1 MDKKKLI
8 TSLIAGLLALI
19 MILSLVIG
27 ILPTVKAA
35 SSSEIKNQLD
45 ELQKDHNDLTNK
57 IKDLE
62 KKLNANATEVKEMVE
77 PKKLVEQQINLL
89 YMQVD
94 NMHDQ
99 IAAYSVMIA
108 DIQEDLDEAELR
120 LKELNEKN
128 RERIR
133 AMEEQGELSYWSV
146 LFEASSFMDLLDRLN
161 MIEEIQ
167 TADRLRLKQLRAAAQ
182 LVSDTKQ
189 SLVTEKQDLQ
199 KSKESLEASQS
210 ELDEKLADVDQI
222 LVDLAAKGDEYN
234 AWLEEMHEDKNQMML
249 EIANKESEYDRVKA
263 AESLAAW
270 LATSVPPTTAKPT
283 VGPTTG
289 GVAGT
294 PVVTYPVSASG
305 WMMPTKYILFTSR
318 FGWRTL
324 YGKPNYHYG
333 IDLAG
338 RSGWDVVA
346 SRAGIVETS
355 VIDDPTFGNYVVI
368 DHLDGYKSVYFH
380 FNAPPYVQ
388 QGQFVAAGQVLGGQG
403 RTGNA
408 TGVHLHF
415 GIILN
420 GTYVDPAP
428 YLGL

>member
-8 TSLIAGLLALI
+8 TSLIAGILALI
-19 MILSLVIG
+19 MILSLVVG
-27 ILPTVKAA
+27 ILPAAKAA
-35 SSSEIKNQLD
+35 TSSEIKTQLD
-45 ELQKDHNDLTNK
+45 ELQKDHNELAGK

-62 KKLNANATEVKEMVE
+62 GKLNANATEVKEMVDQ
-77 PKKLVEQQINLL
+77 KRLVEQQINLL

-94 NMHDQ
+94 NMNDQ

-167 TADRLRLKQLRAAAQ
+167 TADRLRLKQLREAAK
-182 LVSDTKQ
+182 LVSETKQ

-210 ELDEKLADVDQI
+210 ELDAKIANVDKI

-234 AWLEEMHEDKNQMML
+234 AWLEEMHENKNQMML
-249 EIANKESEYDRVKA
+249 EIANKKSEYDRVKA
-263 AESLAAW
+263 AASLAAW

-283 VGPTTG
+283 VGPTG
-289 GVAGT
+289 GAADT
-294 PVVTYPVSASG
+294 PLVNYPVSASG
-305 WMMPTKYILFTSR
+305 WMMPTKYILVTSR

-324 YGKPNYHYG
+324 RGEKNYHYG

-380 FNAPPYVQ
+380 FYKPPYVQ
-388 QGQFVAAGQVLGGQG
+388 EGQFVAAGQVIGGQG
-403 RTGNA
+403 TTGNS

-420 GTYVDPAP
+420 GTYIDPAP
-428 YLGL
+428 YIGL

>member
-8 TSLIAGLLALI
+8 TSLIAGILALI
-19 MILSLVIG
+19 MILSLVVG
-27 ILPTVKAA
+27 ILPAAKAA
-35 SSSEIKNQLD
+35 TSSEIKTQLD
-45 ELQKDHNDLTNK
+45 ELQKDHNELAGK

-62 KKLNANATEVKEMVE
+62 GKLNANATEVKEMVDQ
-77 PKKLVEQQINLL
+77 KRLVEQQINLL

-94 NMHDQ
+94 NMNDQ

-167 TADRLRLKQLRAAAQ
+167 TADRLRLKQLREAAQ
-182 LVSDTKQ
+182 LVAETKQ

-210 ELDEKLADVDQI
+210 ELDAKIANVDKI

-234 AWLEEMHEDKNQMML
+234 AWLEEMHENKNQMML

-283 VGPTTG
+283 VGSTG
-289 GVAGT
+289 GAADT
-294 PVVTYPVSASG
+294 PLVNYPVSASG
-305 WMMPTKYILFTSR
+305 WMMPTKYILVTSR

-324 YGKPNYHYG
+324 RGEKNYHYG

-380 FNAPPYVQ
+380 FYKPPYVQ
-388 QGQFVAAGQVLGGQG
+388 EGQFVAAGQVIGGQG
-403 RTGNA
+403 TTGNS

-420 GTYVDPAP
+420 GTYIDPAP
-428 YLGL
+428 YIGL

>member
-8 TSLIAGLLALI
+8 TSLIAGILALI
-19 MILSLVIG
+19 MILSLVVG
-27 ILPTVKAA
+27 ILPAAKAA
-35 SSSEIKNQLD
+35 TSSEIKTQLD
-45 ELQKDHNDLTNK
+45 ELQKDHNELAGK

-62 KKLNANATEVKEMVE
+62 GKLNANATEVKEMVDQ
-77 PKKLVEQQINLL
+77 KRLVEQQINLL

-94 NMHDQ
+94 NMNDQ

-167 TADRLRLKQLRAAAQ
+167 TADRLRLKQLREAAQ
-182 LVSDTKQ
+182 LVAETKQ

-210 ELDEKLADVDQI
+210 ELDAKIANVDKI

-234 AWLEEMHEDKNQMML
+234 AWLEEMHENKNQMML
-249 EIANKESEYDRVKA
+249 EIANKKSEYDRVKA

-283 VGPTTG
+283 VGPTG
-289 GVAGT
+289 GAADT
-294 PVVTYPVSASG
+294 PLVNYPVSASG
-305 WMMPTKYILFTSR
+305 WMMPTKYILVTSR

-324 YGKPNYHYG
+324 RGEKNYHYG

-380 FNAPPYVQ
+380 FYKPPYVQ
-388 QGQFVAAGQVLGGQG
+388 EGQFVAAGQVIGGQG
-403 RTGNA
+403 TTGNS

-420 GTYVDPAP
+420 GTYIDPAP
-428 YLGL
+428 YIGL

>member
-8 TSLIAGLLALI
+8 TSLIAGILALI
-19 MILSLVIG
+19 MILSLVVG
-27 ILPTVKAA
+27 ILPAAKAA
-35 SSSEIKNQLD
+35 TSSEIKTQLD
-45 ELQKDHNDLTNK
+45 ELQKDHNELAGK

-62 KKLNANATEVKEMVE
+62 GKLNANATEVKEMVDQ
-77 PKKLVEQQINLL
+77 KRLVEQQINLL

-94 NMHDQ
+94 NMNDQ

-167 TADRLRLKQLRAAAQ
+167 TADRLRLKQLREAAQ
-182 LVSDTKQ
+182 LVAETKQ

-210 ELDEKLADVDQI
+210 ELDAKIANVDKI

-234 AWLEEMHEDKNQMML
+234 AWLEEMHENKNQMML
-249 EIANKESEYDRVKA
+249 EIANKKSEYDRVKA

-283 VGPTTG
+283 VGPTG
-289 GVAGT
+289 GAADT
-294 PVVTYPVSASG
+294 PLVNYPVSASG
-305 WMMPTKYILFTSR
+305 WMMPTKYILVTSR

-324 YGKPNYHYG
+324 RGEKNYHYG

-380 FNAPPYVQ
+380 FYKPPYVRE
-388 QGQFVAAGQVLGGQG
+388 GQFVAAGQVIGGQG
-403 RTGNA
+403 TTGNS

-420 GTYVDPAP
+420 GTYIDPAP
-428 YLGL
+428 YIGL

>member
-8 TSLIAGLLALI
+8 TSLIAGILALI
-19 MILSLVIG
+19 MILSLVVG
-27 ILPTVKAA
+27 ILPAAKAA
-35 SSSEIKNQLD
+35 TSSEIKTQLD
-45 ELQKDHNDLTNK
+45 ELQKDHNELAGK

-62 KKLNANATEVKEMVE
+62 GKLNANATEVKEMVDQ
-77 PKKLVEQQINLL
+77 KRLVEQQINLL

-94 NMHDQ
+94 NMNDQ

-167 TADRLRLKQLRAAAQ
+167 TADRLRLKQLREAAQ
-182 LVSDTKQ
+182 QVAETKQ

-210 ELDEKLADVDQI
+210 ELDAKIANVDKI

-234 AWLEEMHEDKNQMML
+234 AWLEEMHENKNQMML
-249 EIANKESEYDRVKA
+249 EIANKKSEYDRVKA

-283 VGPTTG
+283 VGPTG
-289 GVAGT
+289 GAADT
-294 PVVTYPVSASG
+294 PLVNYPVSASG
-305 WMMPTKYILFTSR
+305 WMMPTKYILVTSR

-324 YGKPNYHYG
+324 RGEKNYHYG

-380 FNAPPYVQ
+380 FYKPPYVQ
-388 QGQFVAAGQVLGGQG
+388 EGQFVAAGQVIGGQG
-403 RTGNA
+403 TTGNS

-420 GTYVDPAP
+420 GTYIDPAH
-428 YLGL
+428 YIGL

>member
-1 MDKKKLI
+1 
-8 TSLIAGLLALI
+8 
-19 MILSLVIG
+19 MILSLVVG
-27 ILPTVKAA
+27 ILPAAKAA
-35 SSSEIKNQLD
+35 TSSEIKTQLD
-45 ELQKDHNDLTNK
+45 ELQKDHNELAGK

-62 KKLNANATEVKEMVE
+62 GKLNANATEVKEMVDQ
-77 PKKLVEQQINLL
+77 KRLVEQQINLL

-94 NMHDQ
+94 NMNDQ

-167 TADRLRLKQLRAAAQ
+167 TADRLRLKQLREAAQ
-182 LVSDTKQ
+182 LVAETKQ

-210 ELDEKLADVDQI
+210 ELDAKIANVDKI

-234 AWLEEMHEDKNQMML
+234 AWLEEMHENKNQMML
-249 EIANKESEYDRVKA
+249 EIANKKSEYDRVKA

-283 VGPTTG
+283 VGPTG
-289 GVAGT
+289 GAADT
-294 PVVTYPVSASG
+294 PLVNYPVSASG
-305 WMMPTKYILFTSR
+305 WMMPTKYILVTSR

-324 YGKPNYHYG
+324 RGEKNYHYG

-380 FNAPPYVQ
+380 FYKPPYVQ
-388 QGQFVAAGQVLGGQG
+388 EGQFVAAGQVIGGQG
-403 RTGNA
+403 TTGNS

-420 GTYVDPAP
+420 GTYIDPAP
-428 YLGL
+428 YIGL

>member
-8 TSLIAGLLALI
+8 TSLIAGILALI
-19 MILSLVIG
+19 MILSLVVG
-27 ILPTVKAA
+27 ILPAAKAA
-35 SSSEIKNQLD
+35 TSSEIKTQLD
-45 ELQKDHNDLTNK
+45 ELQKDHNELAGK

-62 KKLNANATEVKEMVE
+62 GKLNANATEVKEMVDQ
-77 PKKLVEQQINLL
+77 KRLVEQQINLL

-94 NMHDQ
+94 NMNDQ

-167 TADRLRLKQLRAAAQ
+167 TADRLRLKQLREAAQ
-182 LVSDTKQ
+182 LVAETKQ

-210 ELDEKLADVDQI
+210 ELDAKIANVDKI

-234 AWLEEMHEDKNQMML
+234 AWLEEMHENKNQMML
-249 EIANKESEYDRVKA
+249 EIANKKSEYDRVKA

-283 VGPTTG
+283 VGPTG
-289 GVAGT
+289 GAADT
-294 PVVTYPVSASG
+294 PLVNYPVSASG
-305 WMMPTKYILFTSR
+305 WMMPTKYILVTSR

-324 YGKPNYHYG
+324 RGEKNYHYG

-355 VIDDPTFGNYVVI
+355 VINDPTFGNYVVI

-380 FNAPPYVQ
+380 FYKPPYVQ
-388 QGQFVAAGQVLGGQG
+388 EGQFVAAGQVIGGQG
-403 RTGNA
+403 TTGNS

-420 GTYVDPAP
+420 GTYIDPAP
-428 YLGL
+428 YIGL

>member
-8 TSLIAGLLALI
+8 TSLIAGILALI
-19 MILSLVIG
+19 KILSLVVG
-27 ILPTVKAA
+27 ILPAAKAA
-35 SSSEIKNQLD
+35 TSSEIKTQLD
-45 ELQKDHNDLTNK
+45 ELQKDHNELAGK

-62 KKLNANATEVKEMVE
+62 GKLNANATEVKEMVDQ
-77 PKKLVEQQINLL
+77 KRLVEQQINLL

-94 NMHDQ
+94 NMNDQ

-167 TADRLRLKQLRAAAQ
+167 TADRLRLKQLREAAQ
-182 LVSDTKQ
+182 LVAETKQ

-210 ELDEKLADVDQI
+210 ELDAKIANVDKI

-234 AWLEEMHEDKNQMML
+234 AWLEEMHENKNQMML
-249 EIANKESEYDRVKA
+249 EIANKKSEYDRVKA

-283 VGPTTG
+283 VGPTG
-289 GVAGT
+289 GAADT
-294 PVVTYPVSASG
+294 PLVNYPVSASG
-305 WMMPTKYILFTSR
+305 WMMPTKYILVTSR

-324 YGKPNYHYG
+324 RGEKNYHYG

-380 FNAPPYVQ
+380 FYKPPYVQ
-388 QGQFVAAGQVLGGQG
+388 EGQFVAAGQVIGGQG
-403 RTGNA
+403 TTGNS

-420 GTYVDPAP
+420 GTYIDPAP
-428 YLGL
+428 YIGL

>member
-8 TSLIAGLLALI
+8 TSLIAGILALI
-19 MILSLVIG
+19 MILSLVVG
-27 ILPTVKAA
+27 ILPAAKAA
-35 SSSEIKNQLD
+35 TSSEIKTQLD
-45 ELQKDHNDLTNK
+45 ELQKDHNELAGK

-62 KKLNANATEVKEMVE
+62 GKLNANATEVKEMVDQ
-77 PKKLVEQQINLL
+77 KRLVEQQINLL

-94 NMHDQ
+94 NMNDQ

-167 TADRLRLKQLRAAAQ
+167 TADRLRLKQLREAAQ
-182 LVSDTKQ
+182 LVAETKQ

-210 ELDEKLADVDQI
+210 ELDAKIANVDKI

-234 AWLEEMHEDKNQMML
+234 AWLEEMHENKNQMML
-249 EIANKESEYDRVKA
+249 EIANKKSEYDRVKA

-283 VGPTTG
+283 VGPTG
-289 GVAGT
+289 GAADT
-294 PVVTYPVSASG
+294 PLVNYPVSASG
-305 WMMPTKYILFTSR
+305 WMMPTKYILVTSR

-324 YGKPNYHYG
+324 RGEKNYHYG

-380 FNAPPYVQ
+380 FYKPPYVQ
-388 QGQFVAAGQVLGGQG
+388 EGQFVAAGQVIGGQG
-403 RTGNA
+403 TTGNS

-428 YLGL
+428 YIGL

>member
-8 TSLIAGLLALI
+8 TSLIAGILALI
-19 MILSLVIG
+19 IILSLVVG
-27 ILPTVKAA
+27 ILPAAKAA
-35 SSSEIKNQLD
+35 TSSEIKTQLD
-45 ELQKDHNDLTNK
+45 ELQKDHNELAGK

-62 KKLNANATEVKEMVE
+62 GKLNANATEVKEMVDQ
-77 PKKLVEQQINLL
+77 KRLVEQQINLL

-94 NMHDQ
+94 NMNDQ

-167 TADRLRLKQLRAAAQ
+167 TADRLRLKQLREAAQ
-182 LVSDTKQ
+182 LVAETKQ

-210 ELDEKLADVDQI
+210 ELDAKIANVDKI

-234 AWLEEMHEDKNQMML
+234 AWLEEMHENKNQMML
-249 EIANKESEYDRVKA
+249 EIANKKSEYDRVKA

-283 VGPTTG
+283 VGPTG
-289 GVAGT
+289 GAADT
-294 PVVTYPVSASG
+294 PLVNYPVSASG
-305 WMMPTKYILFTSR
+305 WMMPTKYILVTSR

-324 YGKPNYHYG
+324 RGEKNYHYG

-380 FNAPPYVQ
+380 FYKPPYVQ
-388 QGQFVAAGQVLGGQG
+388 EGQFVAAGQVIGGQG
-403 RTGNA
+403 TTGNS

-420 GTYVDPAP
+420 GTYIDPAP
-428 YLGL
+428 YIGL

>member
-8 TSLIAGLLALI
+8 TSLIAGILALI
-19 MILSLVIG
+19 MILSLVVG
-27 ILPTVKAA
+27 ILPAAKAA
-35 SSSEIKNQLD
+35 TSSEIKTQLD
-45 ELQKDHNDLTNK
+45 ELQKDHNELAGK

-62 KKLNANATEVKEMVE
+62 GKLNANATEVKEMVDQ
-77 PKKLVEQQINLL
+77 KRLVEQQINLL

-94 NMHDQ
+94 NMNDQ

-120 LKELNEKN
+120 LKELNDKN

-167 TADRLRLKQLRAAAQ
+167 TADRLRLKQLREAAQ
-182 LVSDTKQ
+182 LVAETKQ

-210 ELDEKLADVDQI
+210 ELDAKIANVDKI

-234 AWLEEMHEDKNQMML
+234 AWLEEMHENKNQMML
-249 EIANKESEYDRVKA
+249 EIANKKSEYDRVKA

-283 VGPTTG
+283 VGPTG
-289 GVAGT
+289 GAADT
-294 PVVTYPVSASG
+294 PLVNYPVSASG
-305 WMMPTKYILFTSR
+305 WMMPTKYILVTSR

-324 YGKPNYHYG
+324 RGEKNYHYG

-380 FNAPPYVQ
+380 FYKPPYVQ
-388 QGQFVAAGQVLGGQG
+388 EGQFVAAGQVIGGQG
-403 RTGNA
+403 TTGNS

-420 GTYVDPAP
+420 GTYIDPAP
-428 YLGL
+428 YIGL

>member
-8 TSLIAGLLALI
+8 TSLIAGILALI
-19 MILSLVIG
+19 MILSLVVG
-27 ILPTVKAA
+27 ILPAAKAA
-35 SSSEIKNQLD
+35 TSSEIKTQLD
-45 ELQKDHNDLTNK
+45 ELQKDHNELAGK

-62 KKLNANATEVKEMVE
+62 GKLNANATEVKEMVDQ
-77 PKKLVEQQINLL
+77 KRLVEQQINLL

-94 NMHDQ
+94 NMNDQ

-167 TADRLRLKQLRAAAQ
+167 TADRLRLKQLREAAK
-182 LVSDTKQ
+182 LVSETKQ

-210 ELDEKLADVDQI
+210 ELDAKIANVDKI

-234 AWLEEMHEDKNQMML
+234 AWLEEMHENKNQMML
-249 EIANKESEYDRVKA
+249 EIANKKSEYDRVKA

-283 VGPTTG
+283 VGPTG
-289 GVAGT
+289 GAADT
-294 PVVTYPVSASG
+294 PLVNYPVSAAG
-305 WMMPTKYILFTSR
+305 WMMPTKYILVTSR

-324 YGKPNYHYG
+324 RGEKNYHYG

-380 FNAPPYVQ
+380 FYKPPYVQ
-388 QGQFVAAGQVLGGQG
+388 EGQFVAAGQVIGGQG
-403 RTGNA
+403 PTGNS

-420 GTYVDPAP
+420 GTYIDPAP
-428 YLGL
+428 YIGL